1 MAAIKSRPEKIRRLY
16 LIDRK
21 RNAETQEL
29 PKNLVQIADEQW
41 FRKILPAGAI
51 HQGIAIDIADFEY
64 SDISEL
70 ISCPE
75 NCTVAMLDGVTDP
88 NNLGAIIRS
97 AAAFGIYGIIISER
111 SSCKI
116 TGVVAKASSGGL
128 EFINLYVVKN
138 LSQAIEMLKDYG
150 FWIIAMTEKGSKSI
164 QEIDSTG
171 KNCVI
176 LGAEGAGIRR
186 LQLEKSD
193 IQARISTSPQF
204 PTLNVSNAAAVI
216 FSTFSQT
223 ILCT

>member
-1 MAAIKSRPEKIRRLY
+1 
-16 LIDRK
+16 
-21 RNAETQEL
+21 
-29 PKNLVQIADEQW
+29 
-41 FRKILPAGAI
+41 
-51 HQGIAIDIADFEY
+51 
-64 SDISEL
+64 
-70 ISCPE
+70 
-75 NCTVAMLDGVTDP
+75 MLDGVTDP

-116 TGVVAKASSGGL
+116 TGVVAKAASGGL

-138 LSQAIEMLKDYG
+138 LSQAIERLKDYG

-171 KNCVI
+171 KNCLI

-193 IQARISTSPQF
+193 IQARICTSPQF

-216 FSTFSQT
+216 FSTISRPS
-223 ILCT
+223 